1 MAFFKKIF
9 NHEYKQL
16 EKFKSIADKIIE
28 LDDEMSKLTDEELTT
43 ISSYSR
49 ADGRLANQDPEEHE
63 EF

>member
-1 MAFFKKIF
+1 MAIP
-9 NHEYKQL
+9 
-16 EKFKSIADKIIE
+16 KS
-28 LDDEMSKLTDEELTT
+28 SKPERLAENFDVFDFELTDEELAT